1 MTNKYLNQFKSK
13 NNLEDLKKEY
23 RKLLLKNH
31 PDKGGSK
38 EETQLINVAYEEA
51 YRYVEAKEKNINFGE
66 DRSEEFKKATDEDIK
81 KFIEIFNELM
91 KMDGI
96 EIDIVGSWIWL
107 GGNTYS
113 YKEDIKKLSFRYS
126 RKHKKWYYFH
136 DIENSMKRRGS
147 KKTYKEIT
155 KEYGL
160 KKVGGR
166 LAIS

>member
-1 MTNKYLNQFKSK
+1 MANKYLNQFKSK
-13 NNLEDLKKEY
+13 NSLEDLKKEY

-113 YKEDIKKLSFRYS
+113 YKEDIKKLNFRYS

-155 KEYGL
+155 EEYGL